1 MKKSIHAIQVQHT
14 IVSLIPLCG
23 FLLSGCAAGEKTYS
37 AIINPRKNIA
47 FNLSAVPLTQSS
59 RLAGFL
65 PRENRVVLV
74 DSDTGEAIWG
84 SSVGWTQGTQLPRAV
99 RDGVVLQSDSKLSL
113 LLTNGGQSTHTI
125 EENYAVFNAQN
136 ETQFIANYNDRA
148 EVINLLESNVEQKA
162 LTLRHAE
169 ELFPA
174 DPNGNRIDSR
184 SSIYSFYSSALNS
197 IVSVDLMLLKFFRYP
212 AQGSDAT
219 GALTFNEANKTLC
232 EASDLTRVRDSL
244 LKKTQTDTE
253 TTYSVNPERIAFSF
267 SLDFE
272 QRGVL
277 LRLLDG
283 GLIYLDLESACAGNN
298 AVRFFSASESI
309 EFEESAKSIAIALPS
324 ENFAVQENE
333 GTLGF
338 YDASAE
344 PIVKTGSVPDVCSET
359 ILGSKLYGKNLFILC
374 GTWQDS
380 EGFITARMS
389 SAKII
394 NIDSKKVIAT
404 FSDFQDTPVSGLGL
418 KDLEPRLLL
427 LGSSSLGRLTNLRIT
442 EDGAEVEVKKNTL
455 LKNILDRL

>member
-1 MKKSIHAIQVQHT
+1 V
-14 IVSLIPLCG
+14 
-23 FLLSGCAAGEKTYS
+23 
-37 AIINPRKNIA
+37 
-47 FNLSAVPLTQSS
+47 FNL
-59 RLAGFL
+59 
-65 PRENRVVLV
+65 
-74 DSDTGEAIWG
+74 
-84 SSVGWTQGTQLPRAV
+84 
-99 RDGVVLQSDSKLSL
+99 
-113 LLTNGGQSTHTI
+113 
-125 EENYAVFNAQN
+125 QN
-136 ETQFIANYNDRA
+136 ETQFIANYDDRA
-148 EVINLLESNVEQKA
+148 EVINLLESTIDQKA
-162 LTLRHAE
+162 VTLPHAAD
-169 ELFPA
+169 LFPS

-197 IVSVDLMLLKFFRYP
+197 IVSIDLLLLKFFRYP
-212 AQGSDAT
+212 AQGSDTA
-219 GALTFNEANKTLC
+219 GALTFNEANKSLC
-232 EASDLTRVRDSL
+232 EASDLTSVRDSL

-283 GLIYLDLESACAGNN
+283 GLIYLDFESACAGKD
-298 AVRFFSASESI
+298 AVRFFSVPESI
-309 EFEESAKSIAIALPS
+309 EIEENAKSIAIALPS
-324 ENFAVQENE
+324 ESFAVQENL
-333 GTLGF
+333 GAVGF
-338 YDASAE
+338 YDASADSV
-344 PIVKTGSVPDVCSET
+344 VKTGNVPEVCSET

-394 NIDSKKVIAT
+394 NIDSKKVITT
-404 FSDFQDTPVSGLGL
+404 FSDFQDTPVAGLGL

-427 LGSSSLGRLTNLRIT
+427 LGSSSLGQLTNLSLT